1 MWLLLNLLI
10 NLSMATVDESIS
22 IEEVYRHQRQG
33 QYVEAQEILDTLV
46 LANDTPV
53 NRFEWARNL
62 ELQGEYEPA
71 LQVYNELYRLRFT
84 GEFGLNIAYRRG
96 LMLSNL
102 GEHRTAVR
110 TLKRLRWR
118 TLSALDRRGVQLALG
133 AAEIQAGQV
142 ERGMR
147 RIEKVLGHLE
157 QPNEWSWLQAR
168 ARMAIC
174 EHLLILA
181 SDTTLQAGDGL
192 KVQMDQRANWIL
204 QAEKQIQ
211 VIIQLQEPEYVMKSL
226 EHFADSMVLFFDEVR
241 MLPPPPDFTS
251 TQAEIFEEEIA
262 QQASVLADKAI
273 GYYKLAV
280 RFGDGLLWTGSAHP
294 RMKKKVDIL
303 ETELR
308 KL

>member
-1 MWLLLNLLI
+1 MWLV
-10 NLSMATVDESIS
+10 LSVLVKLAVATADESIS
-22 IEEVYRHQRQG
+22 MEQVHLYQRQG
-33 QYVEAQEILDTLV
+33 QYVEAQEILDALV
-46 LANDTPV
+46 LESNTPL

-62 ELQGEYEPA
+62 ELQGKYEAA
-71 LQVYNELYRLRFT
+71 LEVYNELYILRLS

-96 LMLSNL
+96 LVLSNMD
-102 GEHRTAVR
+102 EHKQAVR

-118 TLSALDRRGVQLALG
+118 KLSALDRRGVNLALG

-142 ERGMR
+142 ERGMK
-147 RIEKVLGHLE
+147 RIEKVLSQIE

-174 EHLLILA
+174 DHLLRLA
-181 SDTTLQAGDGL
+181 SETTLEADEDL
-192 KVQMDQRANWIL
+192 KNQMDERANWIL

-211 VIIQLQEPEYVMKSL
+211 VIIQLQEPEYVMTSL

-241 MLPPPPDFTS
+241 MLPPPPDFTT
-251 TQAEIFEEEIA
+251 TQVGIFEEEIA

-280 RFGDGLLWTGSAHP
+280 RFGDGLLWAGKAHP
-294 RMKKKVDIL
+294 RMKRKVAVL